1 MCWNDSF
8 TFVLLAASNT
18 RGVLRNSFE
27 RRKTKTTIISELK
40 DKIFVFIIYNLK
52 NNIFKLKKL
61 QKPQTHIM
69 QAF

>member
-1 MCWNDSF
+1 MCWNDSY

-18 RGVLRNSFE
+18 RGVLRSTFE

-52 NNIFKLKKL
+52 KIFLNLKNYKNH
-61 QKPQTHIM
+61 KHI
-69 QAF
+69 